1 MNQSPLL
8 ATIQRLHGDTLTMS
22 SYWDSTWRL
31 PAFYAAQKDRET
43 AIAAEH
49 AAITAADSVAVADR
63 SWRAAVELKGRDRQS
78 FLNAMVS
85 NDVLSLT
92 PGQGCR
98 AAMLDPT
105 AHLIADLVVVV
116 LPDSILLITDPRCVD
131 RLIDT
136 LDKHLISEKVSLSNA
151 EGRWCVVTVSGSEAA
166 GAASLAVGPVALPA
180 TPHGS
185 ASGRDGILAVRS
197 GERRRPSYDLWI
209 PAADAAS
216 VWEALA
222 QAGAR
227 PVGEEAHEVA
237 RIVDGDPA
245 WGSELDG
252 TVLLPETEL
261 EEAVSYRKGCYV
273 GQEIVARIHARGH
286 TNKSLRAVLFE
297 PGEHSLQPGDP
308 LYPVTED
315 FEAVREIG
323 RVTSVA
329 PIPLS
334 SGRIYALAY
343 VRREQTADDTP
354 VVCRYAHREAYGAIR
369 NVDAAR

>member
-8 ATIQRLHGDTLTMS
+8 PTIQRLHGDALTLA

-31 PAFYAAQKDRET
+31 PAFYAAQADRET
-43 AIAAEH
+43 AIAAEY
-49 AAITAADSVAVADR
+49 AAIVAPDSVAIADR
-63 SWRAAVELKGRDRQS
+63 SWRAAIELKGRDRQS

-85 NDVLSLT
+85 NDVLSLV

-105 AHLIADLVVVV
+105 AHLIADIVVVV
-116 LPDSILLITDPRCVD
+116 LTDSILLVTDPRCAT

-151 EGRWCVVTVSGSEAA
+151 EGRWCVATVSGGEAA
-166 GAASLAVGPVALPA
+166 NAVVGAVGPVDLPA

-185 ASGRDGILAVRS
+185 AAGRDGTVVVRS
-197 GERRRPSYDLWI
+197 GERRPISYDLWI
-209 PAADAAS
+209 PAGDAAP

-222 QAGAR
+222 AAGAR

-237 RIVDGDPA
+237 RIVAGDPA

-261 EEAVSYRKGCYV
+261 DEAVSYRKGCYV

-286 TNKSLRAVLFE
+286 TNKSLRAILFE

-308 LYPVTED
+308 LCPVTED

-329 PIPLS
+329 PIPTSNGGLN
-334 SGRIYALAY
+334 ALAY
-343 VRREQTADDTP
+343 VRREQAADGTP
-354 VVCRYAHREAYGAIR
+354 IVCRYAHREAYGAIR
-369 NVDAAR
+369 NVGAVS